1 MVIMPP
7 TKSNVWNTTEFCVW
21 VFGLWGWGFVPRSIS
36 FFNPISAMADYSLVC
51 ANFKFSHFENGGSLL
66 VLQHFCMLVN
76 ITYTIFTDYVF
87 LLQGITLLEL
97 GWPIV
102 LFIIIVT
109 VRDMY
114 PTKNVDQ
121 CKWYVYKLCV

>member
-1 MVIMPP
+1 
-7 TKSNVWNTTEFCVW
+7 
-21 VFGLWGWGFVPRSIS
+21 
-36 FFNPISAMADYSLVC
+36 MADYSLAC

-66 VLQHFCMLVN
+66 VLQHFCMLVI
-76 ITYTIFTDYVF
+76 ITLHHVVIF
-87 LLQGITLLEL
+87 LQGITLLEL

-114 PTKNVDQ
+114 PTKNIDQ
-121 CKWYVYKLCV
+121 CK